1 MQLAPLKPLL
11 QVAVFPLQSCM
22 VLSTSQESCPFQTAQ
37 RHVWGGF
44 GCCCF
49 FVWFFFTPQISDKI
63 AQSVQLERAFSS
75 FIFFDPEI
83 MSVTDGWRIQ

>member
-1 MQLAPLKPLL
+1 MGGLWWLL
-11 QVAVFPLQSCM
+11 L
-22 VLSTSQESCPFQTAQ
+22 
-37 RHVWGGF
+37 
-44 GCCCF
+44 F
-49 FVWFFFTPQISDKI
+49 FFFFTPQISDKI